1 MFGFEKR
8 FGLRLGSRL
17 GRVILTCLLLLGCSS
32 SPTESSQETKDD
44 QGTDVVS
51 EQDDADSVSLGQV
64 IDEGDEGSD
73 VASEQD
79 DADSVSSGQV
89 IDEGDEG
96 SDVASAQNDSDS
108 ARPDEVTV
116 SQPLII
122 EVFAADDVENSV
134 AQAILESLNLAANM
148 WGLYWP
154 VEYWVMGLDPEAGEA
169 LVDKFCS
176 RRDARGEW
184 NYADCMRREAGPEQH
199 SMIEYQQLGAQ
210 AVADNDPFG
219 TAGHNGGFDWGIHRF
234 TTTLPWGL
242 AGRFG
247 TPGAEDVKTVL
258 HEYWHAVQHS
268 FISTLDYDKRN
279 SAMGP
284 VWFAEGSAE
293 FMAQYGA
300 AQLTNQGLMPK
311 VPKGDWPFSYEEQ
324 MANKLHNIEIE
335 FSNGCA
341 GRNLSSITEYSDPC
355 SGVGY
360 ELGAWA
366 IAHLLSETG
375 PDVLLEDF
383 HPIVEKVGWEEAFET
398 VFGRTVAELDEEIK
412 RLWELPRSEKLAL
425 LPQP

>member
-1 MFGFEKR
+1 VCAKHRPEVKNLMNAKTGICNR
-8 FGLRLGSRL
+8 FFKASLVGIVITLVAVSCGS
-17 GRVILTCLLLLGCSS
+17 
-32 SPTESSQETKDD
+32 
-44 QGTDVVS
+44 
-51 EQDDADSVSLGQV
+51 
-64 IDEGDEGSD
+64 GSD
-73 VASEQD
+73 DEVQVETRINNSVGDNSDLTLDSDKSSDNDPGD
-79 DADSVSSGQV
+79 DDGSIRYDDNEPDSYSSGSV
-89 IDEGDEG
+89 II
-96 SDVASAQNDSDS
+96 
-108 ARPDEVTV
+108 
-116 SQPLII
+116 SQPLTVK
-122 EVFAADDVENSV
+122 VFAAGDVSESV
-134 AQAILESLNLAANM
+134 SEAVLESLNLAADM

-169 LVDKFCS
+169 LVDEFCS

-184 NYADCMRREAGPEQH
+184 EYEECMEREAGSEQH

-210 AVADNDPFG
+210 AVADNMPFG

-234 TTTLPWGL
+234 ASTLPWGL

-268 FISTLDYDKRN
+268 FISTLDYDKRD

-293 FMAQYGA
+293 FMAQYGT
-300 AQLTNQGLMPK
+300 AQLADQGRMPK
-311 VPKGDWPFSYEEQ
+311 VPKGDFPFSYEAQ
-324 MANKLHNIEIE
+324 MTNKLYNIENE

-355 SGVGY
+355 SGVAY

-366 IAHLLSETG
+366 IAHLLSDTDV
-375 PDVLLEDF
+375 DVLLEDF
-383 HPIVEKVGWEEAFET
+383 HPMVERVGWEETFEI
-398 VFGRTVAELDEEIK
+398 VFGRTVADLDEEMK
-412 RLWELPRSEKLAL
+412 RFWELPQSEKMAL